1 MTSLVPPSA
10 YRLYRRLPA
19 RARVFLVR
27 RATPSYWVG
36 AMCMVEREDGTVL
49 LVRQSYRR
57 GWAFPGGLLKRKEK
71 PADAAIRETLEEVGL
86 HVELHDH
93 PRVVIDA
100 RRRRVD
106 VIYKSRLAPG
116 TDEGEPTP
124 LSPEILEVRWFR
136 LDELPLLQR
145 ETVDAL
151 AELGRPVPR
160 PSAPE

>member
-10 YRLYRRLPA
+10 YRLYRRLPV

-36 AMCMVEREDGTVL
+36 AICMVERHDGAVL

-57 GWAFPGGLLKRKEK
+57 GWAFPGGLLKRNEK
-71 PADAAIRETLEEVGL
+71 PADAAVRETREEVGL
-86 HVELHDH
+86 DVELDDH

-106 VIYKSRLAPG
+106 VIFKSRLAPG
-116 TDEGEPTP
+116 AEDVEPNP
-124 LSPEILEVRWFR
+124 VSPEILEVRWFL
-136 LDELPLLQR
+136 LDDLPLLQR

-151 AELGRPVPR
+151 AELGWPVRR
-160 PSAPE
+160 PSAPD